1 MTLKPRTANRQMARC
16 LAAVLCAAGLAQAAQ
31 PQPANR
37 PPAEVVIPKSIFVTN
52 DATGKDPFFPNSVR
66 RKLAVEPD
74 PDSSGKT
81 PKPPVGPG
89 ALRLL
94 GITTDSEGKRIAL
107 INNLTF
113 AKGEVL
119 EVRAE
124 GGKLKLRCI
133 EIREKSVVVA
143 VEGQSEQHELVLPE
157 KILPTRRE

>member
-1 MTLKPRTANRQMARC
+1 MKSKPRTMTSPTARC
-16 LAAVLCAAGLAQAAQ
+16 MTALLCAAGLAQAAQ
-31 PQPANR
+31 PQPASR
-37 PPAEVVIPKSIFVTN
+37 LPAEVVIPKSIFVTN

-66 RKLAVEPD
+66 RKLAVEPE
-74 PDSSGKT
+74 PDSSGNT

-124 GGKLKLRCI
+124 GGRLKLRCI

>member
-1 MTLKPRTANRQMARC
+1 
-16 LAAVLCAAGLAQAAQ
+16 
-31 PQPANR
+31 
-37 PPAEVVIPKSIFVTN
+37 
-52 DATGKDPFFPNSVR
+52 
-66 RKLAVEPD
+66 
-74 PDSSGKT
+74 
-81 PKPPVGPG
+81 VGPG

-124 GGKLKLRCI
+124 GGRLKLRCI

>member
-1 MTLKPRTANRQMARC
+1 MLFNPRTVTKPAAVCCAALLCTAWMAR
-16 LAAVLCAAGLAQAAQ
+16 AAQ
-31 PQPANR
+31 TQPTNR

-52 DATGKDPFFPNSVR
+52 DVAGKDPFFPNSER
-66 RKLAVEPD
+66 RKLTVD
-74 PDSSGKT
+74 PNGGQGEKT
-81 PKPPVGPG
+81 PKPVGAG

-94 GITTDSEGKRIAL
+94 GITTDSAGKRIAL

-113 AKGEVL
+113 AKGEEL

-143 VEGQSEQHELVLPE
+143 IVGQSEQHELVLPE
-157 KILPTRRE
+157 KILPTSRE